1 MPREE
6 NYYTLLGLTRY
17 ATQDEIRTAYFD
29 SARRLHPDTNPDPAA
44 FELFLQVQNAYTV
57 LSNPDNKRQYDANL
71 PEEEAVTPAVS
82 INIQFSRNSMPRLDE
97 SQLLYALVDLTS
109 VPDPSATNTPPLNIC
124 VVIDRS
130 TSMQGERMD
139 MVKAS
144 TLQLLKQ
151 MRPQDTVSVITYSD
165 RAEVLIPSSRISE
178 MGKMQTRINMIQPSG
193 GTEIYYGLEA
203 GLSQLRSGQS
213 PTYINH
219 MILLTDGRTYGDEQA
234 CMQLA
239 EQAAK
244 EGIGISGLGIGSEW
258 NDAFLDHLAG
268 CGGGSSMLIASPN
281 DLSKFLEEKCKSL
294 AKLYAEQV
302 VFEFEHDPLVTLRY
316 AFRMLPE
323 AGPLPVESPIRVGN
337 IGQFRSLRVL
347 FEFMVDPL
355 PQNQD
360 EVALAAGTIRME
372 IPTWTA
378 PSTKLKLNLRLPVR
392 PVSEADSPPAAI
404 LQAMSKLTLYRMQER
419 AKAEVDAG
427 EPIKATR
434 HLQYLAT
441 NLLAQGQ
448 KELAH
453 TVLVEAESINRSQKF
468 SKEGDKRIK
477 YGTRALLLPS
487 GPERDSL

>member
-6 NYYTLLGLTRY
+6 NHYTLLGLTRY
-17 ATQDEIRTAYFD
+17 ATQEEIRTAYFD
-29 SARRLHPDTNPDPAA
+29 AARRLHPDTNPDPAA
-44 FELFLQVQNAYTV
+44 FEMFLQVQNAYTV
-57 LSNPDNKRQYDANL
+57 LSNVENKRQYDDNL
-71 PEEEAVTPAVS
+71 PDDAAVTPPVS
-82 INIQFSRNSMPRLDE
+82 FNVQFSRNSMPRLEE
-97 SQLLYALVDLTS
+97 SQLVYALVDLTS

-151 MRPQDTVSVITYSD
+151 MRPQDTVAVVTYSD
-165 RAEVLIPSSRISE
+165 RAEVLIPASRISE
-178 MGKMQTRINMIQPSG
+178 LGKLQTRINMIQPSG

-219 MILLTDGRTYGDEQA
+219 LILLTDGRTYGDEQA
-234 CMQLA
+234 CLQLA

-268 CGGGSSMLIASPN
+268 CGGGSSMFISAPG
-281 DLSKFLEEKCKSL
+281 DLTKFLEEKCKSL

-302 VFEFEHDPLVTLRY
+302 VFEFENDPLVTLRY

-323 AGPLPVESPIRVGN
+323 AGPLPAESPIRVGN

-355 PQNQD
+355 PRNQD
-360 EVALAAGTIRME
+360 EIVLAAGSIRME

-378 PSTKLKLNLRLPVR
+378 PSTKLRLNLRLPVR
-392 PVSEADSPPAAI
+392 PVSEADSPPQAI

-419 AKAEVDAG
+419 ARAEVEAG
-427 EPIKATR
+427 EAAKATR

-448 KELAH
+448 KELAQ
-453 TVLVEAESINRSQKF
+453 TVLNEAESVNRNQKF

-477 YGTRALLLPS
+477 YGTRALMLPS